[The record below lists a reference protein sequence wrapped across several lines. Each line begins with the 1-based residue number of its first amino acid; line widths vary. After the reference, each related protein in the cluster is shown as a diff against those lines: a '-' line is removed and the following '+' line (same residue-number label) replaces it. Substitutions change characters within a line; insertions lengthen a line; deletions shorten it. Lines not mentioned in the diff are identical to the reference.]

1 MEVCSD
7 LSRHLSQFLFSN
19 SLCARRP
26 QSAANASPQLQEET
40 ENLLRLRVAVTA
52 NGHREVDGPTLG
64 FHEEPAVRRVQLS
77 PRGRST
83 HVSHGASKEG
93 GRRMILTPRG
103 SQREEEGDTQDP
115 AKMPMPDAVAYA
127 LAREELL
134 KKGMELEVGRAYT
147 RCQVCCANN

>member
-1 MEVCSD
+1 
-7 LSRHLSQFLFSN
+7 
-19 SLCARRP
+19 
-26 QSAANASPQLQEET
+26 
-40 ENLLRLRVAVTA
+40 
-52 NGHREVDGPTLG
+52 
-64 FHEEPAVRRVQLS
+64 
-77 PRGRST
+77 
-83 HVSHGASKEG
+83 
-93 GRRMILTPRG
+93 MILTPRG